1 MQRLVWPL
9 SFRED
14 MSAPG
19 RVWPGEG
26 KPENSRLEVTPPEIS
41 DLREQVEA
49 LLAWAETSPPGLWE
63 VTEEHQAFVASVSE
77 LLGVSLPLG
86 TFRSPARAAS
96 FLRVVALALQ
106 GSEKGLSS

>member
-1 MQRLVWPL
+1 
-9 SFRED
+9 
-14 MSAPG
+14 MSSPG
-19 RVWPGEG
+19 RVWPGEDRRQ
-26 KPENSRLEVTPPEIS
+26 NSRREVTQPEIS

-49 LLAWAETSPPGLWE
+49 LLVWAETSPPGVWE
-63 VTEEHQAFVASVSE
+63 VAEEYQAFVASVSE
-77 LLGVSLPLG
+77 LLGVSFPLG